1 MNGKATAGALLQACQ
16 AHGPRFTALFN
27 EGARKLPQ
35 GDSGRV
41 VGVQTERRRWA
52 GGAYADCCS
61 CRVAAVSTAKLGG
74 WKGNISA
81 CPAQANRLGVPKGG
95 PLKPMPALLPSHHCS
110 IHAGR
115 GVVVALG
122 AWSGAFLADQ
132 MADVRWAAAF
142 RPRRGL
148 LLEMPRPGS
157 MPPVQ
162 HGMMEVGYMQV

>member
-1 MNGKATAGALLQACQ
+1 MSWRRVHRLLQLQDGSGINGKAVWLVKQHSCMPGACKQ
-16 AHGPRFTALFN
+16 
-27 EGARKLPQ
+27 
-35 GDSGRV
+35 
-41 VGVQTERRRWA
+41 VGCFR
-52 GGAYADCCS
+52 
-61 CRVAAVSTAKLGG
+61 
-74 WKGNISA
+74 
-81 CPAQANRLGVPKGG
+81 GG
-95 PLKPMPALLPSHHCS
+95 PLKPLPILLPSRYCS

-162 HGMMEVGYMQV
+162 HGMMEVGYTQV